1 MCVFVTFFQTNIFHE
16 CLADQHVMH
25 VLSCNMQYA
34 LTWILVQLEVWI
46 VWEQAVDLIEL
57 SKALN

>member
-1 MCVFVTFFQTNIFHE
+1 MFVTFCQINFFSG
-16 CLADQHVMH
+16 CLPDEHVMH